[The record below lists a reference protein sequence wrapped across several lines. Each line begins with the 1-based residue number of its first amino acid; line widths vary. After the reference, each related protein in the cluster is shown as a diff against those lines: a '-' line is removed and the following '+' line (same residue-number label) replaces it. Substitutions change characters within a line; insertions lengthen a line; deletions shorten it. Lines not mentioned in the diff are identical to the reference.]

1 MDRATYV
8 EKAQAIIKDYQPV
21 ARNPTKKLEEETKVL
36 IAKRMK
42 DKVPAK
48 TIRAIQ
54 PSCSRTA
61 ELYGLPKSHKD
72 NIPLRPIVSASG
84 DPLDKLSWLLERIIT
99 QLLVFVP
106 AHLQNTY
113 DYLNRLHTKFPH
125 GLPSG
130 SIAFSVDVT
139 NLYGNVPI
147 SEAISFTLDLIKR
160 HKDKIGLYG
169 LTLSDIKVLLEH
181 RLNNN

>member
-1 MDRATYV
+1 MLQEIRKDESLVVKRSDKCKGFVVMDRAAYV
-8 EKAQAIIKDYQPV
+8 EKAQSITKDYQPI
-21 ARNPTKKLEEETKVL
+21 AKNPTKKLEEETKLL
-36 IAKRMK
+36 ITKRMK

-61 ELYGLPKSHKD
+61 ELYGLPKNHKD

-99 QLLVFVP
+99 QLLIFVP

-113 DYLNRLHTKFPH
+113 DYLNRLHSYTPNFLMASPPAR
-125 GLPSG
+125 L
-130 SIAFSVDVT
+130 
-139 NLYGNVPI
+139 
-147 SEAISFTLDLIKR
+147 
-160 HKDKIGLYG
+160 
-169 LTLSDIKVLLEH
+169 LSLLM
-181 RLNNN
+181 